1 VLGFLTVLAVILLL
15 FTGEMHQ
22 VTPDKT
28 LLLMRILLYLLII
41 LAGLSTPGMKTAGK
55 YFLITAIPA
64 S

>member
-1 VLGFLTVLAVILLL
+1 MLAVILLL

-41 LAGLSTPGMKTAGK
+41 WLDYPRLE
-55 YFLITAIPA
+55 
-64 S
+64 